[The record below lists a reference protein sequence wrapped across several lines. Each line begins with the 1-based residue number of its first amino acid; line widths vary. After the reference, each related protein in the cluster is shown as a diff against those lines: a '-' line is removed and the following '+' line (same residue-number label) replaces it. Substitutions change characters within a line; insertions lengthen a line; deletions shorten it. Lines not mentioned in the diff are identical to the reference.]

1 MTSTIS
7 VPLSSL
13 MRGFIQ
19 AIVMS
24 AARVA
29 SMYTM
34 PMMMTPAVS
43 IGMSLRWAA
52 NSIVWPM
59 PL

>member
-1 MTSTIS
+1 
-7 VPLSSL
+7 
-13 MRGFIQ
+13 
-19 AIVMS
+19 MS
-24 AARVA
+24 VA

-52 NSIVWPM
+52 NSIVWPI